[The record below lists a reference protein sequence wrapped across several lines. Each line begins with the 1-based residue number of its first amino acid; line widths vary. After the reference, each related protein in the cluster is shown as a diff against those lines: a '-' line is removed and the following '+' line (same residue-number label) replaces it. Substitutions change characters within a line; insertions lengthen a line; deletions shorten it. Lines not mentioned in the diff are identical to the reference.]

1 MFLHSV
7 SANDKGEDD
16 DEEQSSDD
24 DDYSD
29 DAEEGADDDEDDD
42 DDEAAD
48 DDAGVESVVVSV
60 PSEHVTV
67 HANLQ
72 QDHIMVNFI
81 GVSSHLAYNY
91 APALGPYSEFVD
103 VPIRSYELVCYN

>member
-1 MFLHSV
+1 MSSTDFEL
-7 SANDKGEDD
+7 DD
-16 DEEQSSDD
+16 NYGDD
-24 DDYSD
+24 DDV
-29 DAEEGADDDEDDD
+29 
-42 DDEAAD
+42 
-48 DDAGVESVVVSV
+48 GVESVVVSG